1 MHTWTLARS
10 SWRRTVYGGQWTLG
24 PTTTI
29 GSRPR
34 AWTSTVDD
42 NLHVMAG
49 RAFITHTSGG
59 AAFMDAI
66 VDLTQVFAESIARAT
81 RGVAIVNGD
90 HVVVRDEVETL
101 DRPVTIRWNMVTPA
115 TVRITGSNSAELVKN
130 GKRLVLRV
138 SEPATV
144 TMKTWSAV
152 PEHAYDSPNPGT
164 SMVGFEVTLPANAS
178 TPLTV
183 LLLPESAAGRV
194 ITPNAALSRWP

>member
-1 MHTWTLARS
+1 MMRAPGL
-10 SWRRTVYGGQWTLG
+10 
-24 PTTTI
+24 
-29 GSRPR
+29 RP
-34 AWTSTVDD
+34 S
-42 NLHVMAG
+42 NQAG
-49 RAFITHTSGG
+49 RQTDTIKDFRVRGG
-59 AAFMDAI
+59 KLRIRRFR
-66 VDLTQVFAESIARAT
+66 L
-81 RGVAIVNGD
+81 
-90 HVVVRDEVETL
+90 
-101 DRPVTIRWNMVTPA
+101 RPVTIRWNMVTPA